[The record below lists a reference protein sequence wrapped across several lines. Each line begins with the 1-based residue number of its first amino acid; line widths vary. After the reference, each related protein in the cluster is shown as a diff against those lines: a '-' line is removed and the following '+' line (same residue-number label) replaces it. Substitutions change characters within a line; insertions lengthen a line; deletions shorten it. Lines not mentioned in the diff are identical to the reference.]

1 MSLYFCS
8 AHVDRNNDPVQVP
21 PSSQGPGERVSDVV
35 DEQEAAVQSSIQNH
49 GLGTAA
55 APSPATPSGLTS
67 PKVGPEWTDANGIK
81 HKAVTEQ
88 KPGESESA
96 WQARHDAAQAALQAK
111 FPPVP

>member
-8 AHVDRNNDPVQVP
+8 AHVDSVNDPIQVP
-21 PSSQGPGERVSDVV
+21 PSSQDSGERLSDVV
-35 DEQEAAVQSSIQNH
+35 DEHEAAVQSSVRNH
-49 GLGTAA
+49 GLGTST
-55 APSPATPSGLTS
+55 APSPATPSGLSS
-67 PKVGPEWTDANGIK
+67 PKVGPEWTDASGIK

-88 KPGESESA
+88 KPGESEVA